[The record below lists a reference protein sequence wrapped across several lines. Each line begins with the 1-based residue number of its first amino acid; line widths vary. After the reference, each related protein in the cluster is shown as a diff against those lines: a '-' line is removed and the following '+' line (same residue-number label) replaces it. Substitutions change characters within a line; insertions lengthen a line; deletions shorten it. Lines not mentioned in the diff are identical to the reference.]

1 MGEICDIESTQ
12 VEIPASTKTTIV
24 GIASTYRSSKVLV
37 EFNSNTGV
45 YSFNELNIIHDGTTV
60 EILRIWRYFTNIGS
74 NVLGF
79 GTYSAEMS
87 SGTINLDFTPNPG
100 LDLTANTVRVSMSVL
115 ILLGLEPLLL
125 VILLRIL
132 HL

>member
-45 YSFNELNIIHDGTTV
+45 FGFNELNIIHDGTTV
-60 EILRIWRYFTNIGS
+60 ELLEYGDISTNIGS

-87 SGTINLDFTPNPG
+87 SGTNQFRFYTKSRICLDSKYRQGF
-100 LDLTANTVRVSMSVL
+100 DV
-115 ILLGLEPLLL
+115 EC
-125 VILLRIL
+125 
-132 HL
+132 